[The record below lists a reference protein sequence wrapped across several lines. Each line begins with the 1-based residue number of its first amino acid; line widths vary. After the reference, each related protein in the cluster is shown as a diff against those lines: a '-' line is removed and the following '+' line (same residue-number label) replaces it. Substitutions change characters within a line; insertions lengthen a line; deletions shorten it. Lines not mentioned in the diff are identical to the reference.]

1 MAKGKSSGKTYT
13 SQGKH
18 SNVSRVIRTDMRKN
32 VSAADRFADKW
43 KAYLKGQNPWVT
55 IANPAKEVTNKRF
68 IRVRMNDHYGSPKE
82 RTGYTMK
89 SMNVGA
95 E

>member
-18 SNVSRVIRTDMRKN
+18 SNVASGTLTAMRKAK
-32 VSAADRFADKW
+32 SGADRFLDKW
-43 KAYLKGQNPWVT
+43 KAYLEGKNPWVT

-82 RTGYTMK
+82 RNGYSMK